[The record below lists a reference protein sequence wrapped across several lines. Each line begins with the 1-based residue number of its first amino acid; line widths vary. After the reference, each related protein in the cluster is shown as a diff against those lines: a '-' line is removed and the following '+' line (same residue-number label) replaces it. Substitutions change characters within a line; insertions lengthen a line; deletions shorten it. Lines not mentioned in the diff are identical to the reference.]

1 MSDYKYVK
9 VIRYRNPLLL
19 GELLPNY
26 IYGANNYQDLI
37 DYIMKTH
44 PEYSENPKYKK
55 FKLGFDRD
63 NDYIDFVLEESYGKK
78 CGEWYHTER
87 LTDEE
92 FKEYQKMFSEFLNIP
107 NEDIKSLCKVDY
119 YWYISY
125 EPTFIAYEEYD
136 YSTDDERNKRITI
149 EIMGVFENKLEE
161 LGITLPDDLREGK
174 EDESRIFGKN
184 YYELEDIKLLER
196 NKKK

>member
-1 MSDYKYVK
+1 M
-9 VIRYRNPLLL
+9 
-19 GELLPNY
+19 
-26 IYGANNYQDLI
+26 
-37 DYIMKTH
+37 
-44 PEYSENPKYKK
+44 
-55 FKLGFDRD
+55 
-63 NDYIDFVLEESYGKK
+63 
-78 CGEWYHTER
+78 W
-87 LTDEE
+87 
-92 FKEYQKMFSEFLNIP
+92 KEYQKLFSEFLNIP

>member
-63 NDYIDFVLEESYGKK
+63 NDYIGK
-78 CGEWYHTER
+78 
-87 LTDEE
+87 
-92 FKEYQKMFSEFLNIP
+92 N
-107 NEDIKSLCKVDY
+107 V
-119 YWYISY
+119 
-125 EPTFIAYEEYD
+125 
-136 YSTDDERNKRITI
+136 
-149 EIMGVFENKLEE
+149 EN
-161 LGITLPDDLREGK
+161 GITQRDLLMRNL
-174 EDESRIFGKN
+174 KN
-184 YYELEDIKLLER
+184 IRSCFLSF
-196 NKKK
+196 